1 MSEQNKLKCLFV
13 ASIYQ
18 SSLFAIKAACITL
31 CVAPGLT
38 HKYDTSLNQI
48 VRAEHTSL
56 LYLFIWDEVKGFWR
70 WRQTNDKSKPTT
82 VINQD
87 NKAFIL

>member
-1 MSEQNKLKCLFV
+1 VKISNKQVPTLKKKLFCHQNKLKCLFV

-56 LYLFIWDEVKGFWR
+56 LYLFIWDEVKGF
-70 WRQTNDKSKPTT
+70 
-82 VINQD
+82 
-87 NKAFIL
+87 